1 MGHRERRDR
10 RDRGSSVPV
19 GIAVAVVTAVTAE
32 LRPVCD
38 VGFGPSLSL
47 RSS

>member
-1 MGHRERRDR
+1 
-10 RDRGSSVPV
+10 
-19 GIAVAVVTAVTAE
+19 VAVVTAVTAE

-38 VGFGPSLSL
+38 VSPVGFGPSLSL